1 MNIYENV
8 VILNASLPD
17 EEINSSVS
25 KITDIIINAGGE
37 VIAAEMW
44 GRRKLSYEI
53 QKQNKGFYAML
64 IFKAPPPTV
73 KKLEDFYKVLD
84 SVIKYMVI
92 KLDPKQVKH
101 LEKPQTSEAE
111 AAPPQTSETEPAP
124 PQTGE
129 AEPAPMEA

>member
-17 EEINSSVS
+17 EEINAAVS
-25 KITDIIINAGGE
+25 KIKDIVIAAGGE
-37 VIAAEMW
+37 ILVAEMW

-53 QKQNKGFYAML
+53 KKQNKGFYVLL
-64 IFKAPPPTV
+64 IFKAPSPSV
-73 KKLEDFYKVLD
+73 KKLEDFYKVFD

-101 LEKPQTSEAE
+101 LEKTQAAAEAE
-111 AAPPQTSETEPAP
+111 QAPK
-124 PQTGE
+124 E
-129 AEPAPMEA
+129 A